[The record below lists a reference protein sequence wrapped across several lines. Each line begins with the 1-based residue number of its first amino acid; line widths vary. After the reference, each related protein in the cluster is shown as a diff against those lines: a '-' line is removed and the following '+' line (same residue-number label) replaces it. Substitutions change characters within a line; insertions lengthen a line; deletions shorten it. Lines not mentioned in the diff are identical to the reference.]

1 MRYYDAKTEHIPEN
15 IRDIL
20 KKNTL
25 VTAATDDDIEQK
37 KLLKGLVLG
46 GATGSGKTHCLH
58 AIRSTVKS
66 WGDVSKVTNWV
77 DLLFELKERMGQ
89 KEGLR
94 SVIDTL
100 TGGKFCFLDD
110 LGAENDTNW
119 GQEMLYLVVN
129 RIYNNEG
136 TLFISSNM
144 NTEKLLEKYGERIL
158 SRLGHMCEFIDMPNN
173 DYR

>member
-20 KKNTL
+20 KQNTEII
-25 VTAATDDDIEQK
+25 DGESPQK

-46 GATGSGKTHCLH
+46 GVTGSGKTHCLH
-58 AIRSTVKS
+58 SIRETVKS
-66 WGDVSKVTNWV
+66 WGEVSKVINWV
-77 DLLFELKERMGQ
+77 ELLFELKERMGQ
-89 KEGLR
+89 KEGLK
-94 SVIDTL
+94 SIIDTL
-100 TGGKFCFLDD
+100 SGAQFCFIDD

-129 RIYNNEG
+129 RIYNKQG
-136 TLFISSNM
+136 TLFISTNM
-144 NTEKLLEKYGERIL
+144 TPEKLLEKYGERIL
-158 SRLGHMCEFIDMPNN
+158 SRLGHMCEFIDMPNK